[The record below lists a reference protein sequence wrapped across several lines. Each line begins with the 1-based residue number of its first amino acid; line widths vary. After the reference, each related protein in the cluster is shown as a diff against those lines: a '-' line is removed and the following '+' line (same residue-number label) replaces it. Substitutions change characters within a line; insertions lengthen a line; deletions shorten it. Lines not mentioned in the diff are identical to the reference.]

1 MEHRVA
7 IIGAG
12 LIGNKRAAAIGG
24 TTGSRLVAV
33 ADADAEKAR
42 ALADEHG
49 AAAATDWR
57 SVLERDDVD
66 VVVAAVYNA
75 SLLPVAAAALKSGR
89 HVLCEKPLG
98 RNSLESRQIIASRNG
113 HAGLTV
119 LKTGFNHR
127 FHPALWRAKELL
139 DEGAIGEC
147 LNIRARYG
155 HGGRPGMEKE
165 WRASLHLCGGGEL
178 LDQGV
183 HVIDLIRWF
192 GGEITEVYGR
202 VETSFWDIEVE
213 DNAMAIMQTVSGAS
227 AQFHVSWTNWKN
239 LFSFEVHGSE
249 GYLKVDG
256 LGGSYGDET
265 LEFGRRRREGGR
277 PETEVFNFPKVDM
290 SWHREWQ
297 EFIAAIEQQRE
308 PVGGGD
314 DGLKANV
321 VIEAMYESSA
331 SRRAVRIEYEK

>member
-12 LIGNKRAAAIGG
+12 LIGRKRAAAIGG
-24 TTGSRLVAV
+24 TAGSRLVAV
-33 ADADAEKAR
+33 ADVDEGRAR
-42 ALADEHG
+42 ALGGEFG
-49 AAAATDWR
+49 AAVAKDWR
-57 SVLERDDVD
+57 SVLERGDVD

-75 SLLPVAAAALKSGR
+75 SLLPIAAAALKSGR

-113 HAGLTV
+113 FAGRTV

-127 FHPALWRAKELL
+127 FHPAIWQAKELM
-139 DEGAIGEC
+139 DDGAIGGC

-165 WRASLHLCGGGEL
+165 WRSSLMLCGGGEL

-192 GGEITEVYGR
+192 GGDITEVYGR
-202 VETSFWDIEVE
+202 VETAFWDIEVE
-213 DNAMAIMQTVSGAS
+213 DNAMAIMQTETGAS

-239 LFSFEVHGSE
+239 LFSFEVHGSD

-277 PETEVFNFPKVDM
+277 PGIEVFNFPKLDI
-290 SWHREWQ
+290 SWNREWQ
-297 EFIAAIEQQRE
+297 EFIAAIEEQRE
-308 PVGGGD
+308 PVGDGD

-331 SRRAVRIEYEK
+331 RKRAVRIEYEK